1 VIGAIEKAECPS
13 RLCGGMR
20 RKGKVMSE
28 FRNVTVVREAN
39 IYFDGKV
46 TSRTVL
52 FGDGSKKTL
61 GVMLPGEYE
70 FGTGDREIIEIFS
83 GDLDVLLPGE
93 NAWKTI
99 RDGESFEVAAN
110 SKFRLKVKKLSDY
123 CCSFVKS

>member
-1 VIGAIEKAECPS
+1 
-13 RLCGGMR
+13 
-20 RKGKVMSE
+20 MSE
-28 FRNVTVVREAN
+28 FKNVTIVKKAN
-39 IYFDGKV
+39 IYFEGKV

-70 FGTGDREIIEIFS
+70 FGTADKEIMEIYS

-93 NAWKTI
+93 TEWKTVKG
-99 RDGESFEVAAN
+99 GESFEVAAN
-110 SKFRLKVKKLSDY
+110 AKFTLKVRKLADY

>member
-1 VIGAIEKAECPS
+1 
-13 RLCGGMR
+13 MT
-20 RKGKVMSE
+20 RKGKAMSE
-28 FRNVTVVREAN
+28 FKNVTVVREAN

-70 FGTGDREIIEIFS
+70 FGTGDKEIMEIFS

-93 NAWKTI
+93 TKWTTI
-99 RDGESFEVAAN
+99 KSGESFEVAAN
-110 SKFRLKVKKLSDY
+110 SKFRLKVRKLSDY
-123 CCSFVKS
+123 CCSFIKA